1 MDTPY
6 LCCICLGNIAKVRTF
21 CTLRCGHRFHS
32 KCIQKWVI
40 YKKKCPICNSD
51 DTSCQHETHSK
62 SVTDCMLS
70 VYKDI
75 TEKQEVLIE
84 QLQDE
89 LNRPV
94 QFIIN
99 FEDNE
104 SNGMFDINE
113 EMNRII
119 YS

>member
-1 MDTPY
+1 
-6 LCCICLGNIAKVRTF
+6 
-21 CTLRCGHRFHS
+21 
-32 KCIQKWVI
+32 
-40 YKKKCPICNSD
+40 
-51 DTSCQHETHSK
+51 
-62 SVTDCMLS
+62 MLS